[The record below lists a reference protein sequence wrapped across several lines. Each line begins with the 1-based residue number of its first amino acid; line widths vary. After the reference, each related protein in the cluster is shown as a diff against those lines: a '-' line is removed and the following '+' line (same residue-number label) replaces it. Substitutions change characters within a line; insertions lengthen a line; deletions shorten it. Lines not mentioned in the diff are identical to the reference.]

1 MPHPPEPSGRSIPS
15 ADAAVVAKSPKSRL
29 AYIDMARVILICG
42 VIMIHAAATY
52 GAVGE
57 WTFKDPNARDMFSG
71 FLLSMLVICGQSF
84 AMGLFF
90 FIAGYFTAP
99 SFDRKGVVSFWK
111 GRLTHLAI
119 PMALY
124 TWIFSRWPNYLDA
137 VVNEGETGSLWRYS
151 LRTFWRQ
158 ADEGPTWFLFV
169 LLAFSL
175 GYTLIRMATERHRS
189 GEQAWTK
196 RVAPPPTPALII
208 VAVALAAALF
218 LIAQFINIIE
228 QVDIFVIFS
237 LLPAFF
243 PGYIL
248 LFAAG
253 ILAYQNDWLARLP
266 SKMNRFWGP
275 LSVVWVVIL
284 PVFLLVSG
292 AMKLGTDPYVK
303 GSDWRCAL
311 FCLWLGTACVAF
323 SLSLILKLRERVA
336 PQNRL
341 AQWAGP
347 NSYAVYIIHPLVLV
361 PVCVWLSPFLIH
373 PLIKFVAA
381 SALAIPICFVL
392 AEGLRRIP
400 VVKKIF

>member
-1 MPHPPEPSGRSIPS
+1 MQHPPELPARSIPQAS
-15 ADAAVVAKSPKSRL
+15 AAAKVKGPGSRL

-42 VIMIHAAATY
+42 VVMIHAAATY

-57 WTFKDPNARDMFSG
+57 WTFKDPNARDLFSG
-71 FLLSMLVICGQSF
+71 VLLTVLVICGQSF

-111 GRLTHLAI
+111 SRLIHLAV

-137 VVNEGETGSLWRYS
+137 VVNEGETASFWRYS

-169 LLAFSL
+169 LLAFSA
-175 GYTLIRMATERHRS
+175 GYTLIRIGARWSKRD
-189 GEQAWTK
+189 EQVSSK
-196 RVAPPPTPALII
+196 RVAPPTTPALII
-208 VAVALAAALF
+208 VAVALAAAMF

-228 QVDIFVIFS
+228 QVDILVVFS

-243 PGYIL
+243 PAYVL
-248 LFAAG
+248 LFGAG
-253 ILAYQNDWLARLP
+253 ILAYRYDWLARLP

-275 LSVVWVVIL
+275 LSVGWVVLL
-284 PVFLLVSG
+284 PVFLIVSG
-292 AMKLGTDPYVK
+292 AIKLGTDPYVR
-303 GSDWRCAL
+303 GSNWRCAL
-311 FCLWLGTACVAF
+311 FCLWLGTAGIAF
-323 SLSLILKLRERVA
+323 SVSLTLRLRDRIA
-336 PQNRL
+336 PGNRL

-361 PVCVWLSPFLIH
+361 PVCVWLSQFLIH
-373 PLIKFVAA
+373 PLLKFVTA
-381 SALAIPICFVL
+381 SALTIPVCFVL

-400 VVKKIF
+400 GVKKIL